1 MDCCVP
7 GIEDGFLSIVQR
19 WINANNIYS
28 KHKFYIIFILS
39 AVEDLCVCVC
49 VFSHLKC
56 VESNGSFC
64 RVLPSI
70 NDFDYYPK
78 QNGK

>member
-1 MDCCVP
+1 M
-7 GIEDGFLSIVQR
+7 QTT
-19 WINANNIYS
+19 
-28 KHKFYIIFILS
+28 FILNTNFIS
-39 AVEDLCVCVC
+39 FLFFLLSKICVCVC